1 MTLVIDDDVL
11 LAAKMSAADVRTE
24 LGVALFREEKL
35 TLAQAAEVAEMDR
48 LTFQHVL
55 AARRIPLH
63 YTAED
68 WQEDL
73 KASATLGKP

>member
-1 MTLVIDDDVL
+1 MISDDL
-11 LAAKMSAADVRTE
+11 LHAARMSAEDVRAE
-24 LGVALFREEKL
+24 LAVALFREERL

-68 WQEDL
+68 WQQDL
-73 KASATLGKP
+73 KVSAELTKS